1 MSAPPQV
8 DVPDVGLNAAAC
20 PSLARG
26 QFHPGKKV
34 RQHGHTP
41 ELRRI
46 PGTDRPA
53 LARPPLYEAAKAAQN
68 KVMHVDP
75 STPRRYS
82 FFEDIQGLVIASA
95 QAALGIHLLRAA
107 GLVTGGTA
115 GTALILSYAFGW
127 NFSATFF
134 LMNIPFFGFAWY
146 ARGPVFCLKSLV
158 TVALVS
164 VLAEVLKPLVH
175 VDQIHPG
182 AAAVLFGIS
191 AGVGLLGLFRHSG
204 SLGGVSIVA
213 LILQDRFGFKA
224 GWTQL
229 LHDLVLFS
237 VALFLLPFDRVLW
250 SLLGAVILNAVI
262 AFNHRRDW
270 YVVT

>member
-1 MSAPPQV
+1 MPV
-8 DVPDVGLNAAAC
+8 DDAMR
-20 PSLARG
+20 SR
-26 QFHPGKKV
+26 
-34 RQHGHTP
+34 
-41 ELRRI
+41 
-46 PGTDRPA
+46 
-53 LARPPLYEAAKAAQN
+53 QN
-68 KVMHVDP
+68 KVMPADT
-75 STPRRYS
+75 SSPRNYTVL
-82 FFEDIQGLVIASA
+82 EDLQGLVIASA

-127 NFSATFF
+127 NFSAVFF
-134 LMNIPFFGFAWY
+134 LMNLPFFGFAWA
-146 ARGPVFCLKSLV
+146 ARGPAFCLKSLA
-158 TVALVS
+158 TVAFVS
-164 VLAEVLKPLVH
+164 VMAEALKPLVH
-175 VDQIHPG
+175 IDPIHPG

-213 LILQDRFGFKA
+213 LILQDRYGFKA
-224 GWTQL
+224 GLTQL

-237 VALFLLPFDRVLW
+237 VALFLLPVDRVLW
-250 SLLGAVILNAVI
+250 SLLGAMILNAVI

>member
-1 MSAPPQV
+1 
-8 DVPDVGLNAAAC
+8 
-20 PSLARG
+20 
-26 QFHPGKKV
+26 
-34 RQHGHTP
+34 
-41 ELRRI
+41 
-46 PGTDRPA
+46 
-53 LARPPLYEAAKAAQN
+53 
-68 KVMHVDP
+68 MHYDL
-75 STPRRYS
+75 SDPRRYTP
-82 FFEDIQGLVIASA
+82 FEDIQGLVVASA

-115 GTALILSYAFGW
+115 GTALILSYAFDW
-127 NFSATFF
+127 NFSAVFF
-134 LMNIPFFGFAWY
+134 LMNIPFFAFAWM
-146 ARGPVFCLKSLV
+146 ARGPVFCGKSLA
-158 TVALVS
+158 TVAFVS
-164 VLAEVLKPLVH
+164 LMAEALKPLVQIG
-175 VDQIHPG
+175 QIHPG
-182 AAAVLFGIS
+182 AAAALFGIS

-229 LHDLVLFS
+229 LHDLALFA
-237 VALFLLPFDRVLW
+237 VALFLLPADRVFW